1 MTVGWMN
8 KLLISLQTVSE
19 RQQSHE
25 ILTSLPLKQCF
36 QTEVWG
42 PIRDSQDKSQGHKV
56 IKGHKGVRK
65 KNTFS
70 VAQNNVYF
78 FCI

>member
-25 ILTSLPLKQCF
+25 ILM
-36 QTEVWG
+36 
-42 PIRDSQDKSQGHKV
+42 I
-56 IKGHKGVRK
+56 
-65 KNTFS
+65 
-70 VAQNNVYF
+70 
-78 FCI
+78 CIPPFKAVFPN